1 MNNANILSSL
11 KSNPITLKRLDPSF
25 LRDRS
30 AANTTLASPDNVD
43 EEEERWK

>member
-1 MNNANILSSL
+1 MNNASLLSSL
-11 KSNPITLKRLDPSF
+11 KSNPLTLKKLDPSEV
-25 LRDRS
+25 RDRS